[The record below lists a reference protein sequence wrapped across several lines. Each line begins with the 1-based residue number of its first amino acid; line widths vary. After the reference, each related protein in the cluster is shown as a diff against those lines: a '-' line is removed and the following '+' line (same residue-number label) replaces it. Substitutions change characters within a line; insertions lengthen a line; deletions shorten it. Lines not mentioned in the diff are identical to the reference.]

1 MRLKPHRQRAVTARS
16 VAALQTVIRTAFNQR
31 RKTLKNS
38 LKAIMSSN
46 SLAQVPVSLSERP
59 ENLSLADYVVIS
71 DILTQELN
79 EEKS

>member
-1 MRLKPHRQRAVTARS
+1 
-16 VAALQTVIRTAFNQR
+16 
-31 RKTLKNS
+31 
-38 LKAIMSSN
+38 
-46 SLAQVPVSLSERP
+46 VPVSLSERP

>member
-1 MRLKPHRQRAVTARS
+1 
-16 VAALQTVIRTAFNQR
+16 
-31 RKTLKNS
+31 
-38 LKAIMSSN
+38 
-46 SLAQVPVSLSERP
+46 LSERP